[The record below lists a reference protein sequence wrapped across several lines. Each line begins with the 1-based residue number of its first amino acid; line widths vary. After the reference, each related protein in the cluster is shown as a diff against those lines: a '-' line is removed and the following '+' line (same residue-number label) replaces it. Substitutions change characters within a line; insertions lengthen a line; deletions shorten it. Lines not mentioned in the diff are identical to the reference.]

1 MSDDCD
7 GWKDKLVGKIILDDE
22 QETAL
27 SEGEYVRRKDL
38 PKPSRVIPKN
48 SMITMDFR
56 PDRLN
61 VHVDDR
67 KKITGVN
74 YG

>member
-27 SEGEYVRRKDL
+27 SEGEVKF
-38 PKPSRVIPKN
+38 S
-48 SMITMDFR
+48 
-56 PDRLN
+56 
-61 VHVDDR
+61 
-67 KKITGVN
+67 
-74 YG
+74 

>member
-1 MSDDCD
+1 MFFFIEFIFMH
-7 GWKDKLVGKIILDDE
+7 KK
-22 QETAL
+22 
-27 SEGEYVRRKDL
+27 YVRRKDL